1 MSSMSCPSP
10 LPLCIFGYTVQCQ
23 VKKDPKSLVLPTHSL
38 PYSFFLVSLPL
49 SLVMINSGR
58 CVVHWH
64 THTLHIHACAK
75 KNKNFS
81 LLISWPE
88 LAQLLAQYTTF
99 PCKIGCV
106 VVAVCVLDEENGD
119 VYLCVINYHRAEEK
133 VPLTLQPPLMKM
145 NIRLVTCETNAYTH
159 THTNATQTLLYVQ

>member
-75 KNKNFS
+75 KKQEFFFAYFMAWASPVACPIHDVSMQDRMCCCCCVCARWREWRCVFMCNKLSSSRRKGTSHSSTPF
-81 LLISWPE
+81 
-88 LAQLLAQYTTF
+88 
-99 PCKIGCV
+99 
-106 VVAVCVLDEENGD
+106 DENE
-119 VYLCVINYHRAEEK
+119 Y
-133 VPLTLQPPLMKM
+133 
-145 NIRLVTCETNAYTH
+145 
-159 THTNATQTLLYVQ
+159 